1 MSKYHNKKVQ
11 IDGMWFDSKKEGNYY
26 LYLKQLQE
34 HGFISQLQMQ
44 VPFELLPA
52 VKDTRVV
59 IKHLKSGDKEV
70 IKEFVKQ
77 RPTYYYADFVYIDA
91 KTGHREVVDVK
102 SAVTRKKDAYILKRK
117 MMLALKGIEIV
128 EV

>member
-26 LYLKQLQE
+26 LYLKQLQ
-34 HGFISQLQMQ
+34 GQGLISQLQTQ

-52 VKDTRVV
+52 VKDIRIKV
-59 IKHLKSGDKEV
+59 KHLKSGDKEV
-70 IKEFVKQ
+70 ESEYVKQ
-77 RPTYYYADFVYIDA
+77 RPTYYYADFVYIDTR
-91 KTGHREVVDVK
+91 TGRREVVDVK
-102 SAVTRKKDAYILKRK
+102 SAATRKKDAYVLKKK
-117 MMLALKGIEIV
+117 MMLALKGIEIL

>member
-1 MSKYHNKKVQ
+1 MNKYHNKKVQ

-34 HGFISQLQMQ
+34 HGLISQLQMQ

-52 VKDTRVV
+52 VKDTRVKV
-59 IKHLKSGDKEV
+59 KHLKSGDKEV
-70 IKEFVKQ
+70 KAEYVKQ
-77 RPTYYYADFVYIDA
+77 RPTYYFADFVYINT
-91 KTGHREVVDVK
+91 KTGQREVVDVK
-102 SAVTRKKDAYILKRK
+102 SAATRKKDAYILKRK